1 MFGRQSALGAR
12 KSMGD
17 DMKAASQPAR
27 HDNDAVPESTVER
40 NDTHT
45 FTGEQRW
52 PITQWQRHGH
62 LQPMC
67 CIMQTAPLRVAEQEA
82 CVGFQQLVVVEGQG
96 SCSMSQRLPAEALQH
111 AMGRRLPWLSCSMST
126 G

>member
-17 DMKAASQPAR
+17 DMKAASQHAQ

-52 PITQWQRHGH
+52 PHH
-62 LQPMC
+62 PMAASWAL
-67 CIMQTAPLRVAEQEA
+67 TAP
-82 CVGFQQLVVVEGQG
+82 
-96 SCSMSQRLPAEALQH
+96 H
-111 AMGRRLPWLSCSMST
+111 AA
-126 G
+126 